1 MGNKIKI
8 AFTFTINCFKLGG
21 LCLYTL
27 IYFCNSVVNIISE
40 ILKKHIKR
48 KRNEET
54 LEINVKKRKIIG
66 RAKEYLKTWFNN
78 INYPYADKKDLK
90 ELSKL
95 ADLPELK
102 IKRWLDNKRQKEEN
116 KPYKCFKPEE
126 KSI

>member
-66 RAKEYLKTWFNN
+66 RAKEYLKQSLN
-78 INYPYADKKDLK
+78 L
-90 ELSKL
+90 
-95 ADLPELK
+95 
-102 IKRWLDNKRQKEEN
+102 IKGL
-116 KPYKCFKPEE
+116 
-126 KSI
+126 